1 MKRSLALAISVLALT
16 AVAEPLFA
24 AESETAAPVERERA
38 APPSARRAQPART
51 QQRAAPQRQA
61 PQQQA
66 SQTSSYTGTQAGGF
80 GGGNAGGG
88 GFADPGFGACQS
100 FSGFSAQCSP
110 RTPFNQ
116 SLRGNTG
123 GFGGAV
129 VEHKIPVAPIA
140 NTALGQIWLVAGIMG
155 DFSGGKT
162 TATSTQSFTY
172 PSEPLINPLILTSET
187 YRNSVSQGTSG
198 SVRLKFGAVVPV
210 AGLWGSVMPYVT
222 IGWMRSHIDG
232 NFSYASSSYAPG
244 CAPFSPTC
252 SVIAA
257 SGVSW
262 SQSRN
267 GVVTGVGV
275 EIPIGFGPGV
285 VLVADWTYANFGSF
299 DVPLA
304 FAVATPCVPSA
315 GTACGA
321 VDVAHVSNLSSNRF
335 SLGAK
340 FKLF

>member
-88 GFADPGFGACQS
+88 GFADPGFGACLAS
-100 FSGFSAQCSP
+100 AVSPPNARLGPPSTSRSGAIPAASA
-110 RTPFNQ
+110 
-116 SLRGNTG
+116 
-123 GFGGAV
+123 
-129 VEHKIPVAPIA
+129 APLLSIRFQWRPSRI
-140 NTALGQIWLVAGIMG
+140 LPSGQIWLVAGIMG

-257 SGVSW
+257 SGVNW